1 MTDAKQDKKR
11 AATKALI
18 NIAMMEA
25 FFFVAVVFVYLQTG
39 NITHLFIGIGGTMLI
54 VGPMFFKWFK
64 EHGAA
69 FSEDKRANK

>member
-25 FFFVAVVFVYLQTG
+25 FFFLAVVFIYLQTS
-39 NITHLFIGIGGTMLI
+39 NIAHLVIGIFGAMLI
-54 VGPMFFKWFK
+54 FGPLFFKWFK